1 MKVVIIIPTYN
12 EQENIGQTIRDLE
25 EEFKKIKDHNMNVL
39 VIDSNSTD
47 KTKQIVEDLQK
58 EHKNIFLVVEKE
70 KSGLG
75 GAYIMAMKYAMDK
88 MQADTVFEFDADGSH
103 QPKYIPG
110 MVEKLANG
118 ADVVVGS
125 RYVKGGS
132 MPKDW
137 GFNRKFVSYVGNFVA
152 QTVLFLPQYKDITSG
167 FRGTKTKFLKRIDL
181 DGLYS
186 KQFAYK
192 IHLYYEL
199 HKLGAKIV
207 EYPIDF
213 IDRSKG
219 RSKFPTNNVRDSLLL
234 CFKLRF
240 RDSKQFLQVC
250 VVGLIGA
257 VVQFSIFNAFRSSID
272 PALAN
277 AVAVELAVISNFI
290 INNIWTFKEERIAFG
305 QVGKLLGKFAMFNL
319 VSMGSIFIQFIV
331 IKIGVGALGRGFLI
345 ENGLVMV
352 GILLGLAWNFT
363 MYKKV
368 IWKTK
373 GGASMAKTPGVARN
387 ESPGVS
393 ADNAN

>member
-12 EQENIGQTIRDLE
+12 EKENIGQTIADLQ
-25 EEFKKIKDHNMNVL
+25 EEFKKIKDHDMNIL
-39 VIDSNSTD
+39 VMDSSSTD
-47 KTKQIVEDLQK
+47 ETQAIVKDLQK
-58 EHKNIFLVVEKE
+58 KYKNVLLLVEKE

-75 GAYIMAMKYAMDK
+75 GAYIKAMKHCMEK
-88 MQADTVFEFDADGSH
+88 LSADVVFEYDADGSH

-110 MVEKLANG
+110 MVDALAKG

-125 RYVKGGS
+125 RYVPGGS

-137 GFNRKFVSYVGNFVA
+137 GFNRKFVSFVGNLVA

-167 FRGTKTKFLKRIDL
+167 FRGTKTKFLKQIDL

-199 HKLGAKIV
+199 HRLGAKIV

-219 RSKFPTNNVRDSLLL
+219 KSKFPTNNVRDSLLL
-234 CFKLRF
+234 CFRLRW

-250 VVGLIGA
+250 AVGLVGA
-257 VVQFSIFNAFRSSID
+257 VVQFSIFNLLRASMD

-277 AVAVELAVISNFI
+277 AVAVEFAVISNFI
-290 INNIWTFKEERIAFG
+290 INNVWTFKEDKIAFS
-305 QVGKLLGKFAMFNL
+305 QVGKLLSKFIVFNL
-319 VSMGSIFIQFIV
+319 VSMGSILIQFIV
-331 IKIGVGALGRGFLI
+331 MKVGVGILGRGFLV

-352 GILLGLAWNFT
+352 GILIGLVWNFT

-368 IWKTK
+368 VWKK
-373 GGASMAKTPGVARN
+373 KK
-387 ESPGVS
+387 
-393 ADNAN
+393 